1 MYTRSDHNP
10 RKYPSSSSTFRVGKS
25 LALVQVLLSGQS
37 QLGSSKSEYIVVKYL
52 QQVQNQSKHKTAGFS
67 TFMSFQYIQYSV
79 QKEGVLCLRSIHRGV
94 IKSFDVESMGNVGTQ
109 LSDNATLNNMPL
121 SMLYIPVLH
130 IGCPFHPLSQVVV

>member
-1 MYTRSDHNP
+1 
-10 RKYPSSSSTFRVGKS
+10 
-25 LALVQVLLSGQS
+25 
-37 QLGSSKSEYIVVKYL
+37 
-52 QQVQNQSKHKTAGFS
+52 
-67 TFMSFQYIQYSV
+67 MSFQYIQYSV

-130 IGCPFHPLSQVVV
+130 IGCPFHPLSHVLVSQSPVALLHPAPSLQCPHVSLQVPDIHAEM